1 MCSVGIVPPFVRVD
15 DRKGKVLNL
24 RFPVCVEKGKHV
36 QGLLLKKT
44 GSQESQTDTLI
55 VWVGGGEES
64 PLNWGLCGC
73 EVFWPDP

>member
-1 MCSVGIVPPFVRVD
+1 MCSVGIVPPFVRVG

-44 GSQESQTDTLI
+44 GS
-55 VWVGGGEES
+55 
-64 PLNWGLCGC
+64 
-73 EVFWPDP
+73 